1 MRRGFCFAIFAAGL
15 FVSVS
20 LASASE
26 IKNCDLAQISTSR
39 ELHNTLS
46 RRAVEIVDRASRSAW
61 RTDARL
67 ADLVA
72 PSARFSLGVGDV
84 VRPAGTGI
92 EGARA
97 LTLLMNADTFRF
109 DGWNYL
115 DSPADPCADQ
125 GIDVEFLDG
134 NLSFRMRFT
143 FQAGR
148 VISAGGWQRSIVIGN
163 LAAPEAQE

>member
-1 MRRGFCFAIFAAGL
+1 
-15 FVSVS
+15 
-20 LASASE
+20 
-26 IKNCDLAQISTSR
+26 
-39 ELHNTLS
+39 
-46 RRAVEIVDRASRSAW
+46 
-61 RTDARL
+61 
-67 ADLVA
+67 
-72 PSARFSLGVGDV
+72 
-84 VRPAGTGI
+84 
-92 EGARA
+92 
-97 LTLLMNADTFRF
+97 MNADTFRF